1 MSDAHDE
8 IRVDTPALRAA
19 VRAGAVSE
27 DEAILL
33 AEMRRQGVCVRH
45 ELAQLAGSRGLRR
58 RLAALRRGER
68 SAVADTETVQ
78 APRTRL
84 ERDVRTLGRVRL
96 AEEPEDLDEATGY
109 GRRSFCRRGLSQGS
123 RKSRGRRGYG
133 HGAWTPGWRTRRSAR
148 AGSTSEQRR

>member
-19 VRAGAVSE
+19 VRAGAITE

-33 AEMRRQGVCVRH
+33 AEIRRQGVCVRH

-58 RLAALRRGER
+58 RLAALRGGER

-78 APRTRL
+78 AARARL
-84 ERDVRTLGRVRL
+84 ERNVRIMDRVRL
-96 AEEPEDLDEATGY
+96 AEEPGDLDEADRLWATQ
-109 GRRSFCRRGLSQGS
+109 LL
-123 RKSRGRRGYG
+123 
-133 HGAWTPGWRTRRSAR
+133 SAR
-148 AGSTSEQRR
+148 ALARIKEIAGAAWIRARGLDTRLADAEFGPGWLDEP